1 MEVDCLLWLILGIII
16 GVAGFWVFH
25 AHKSGKITVKL
36 YQVVLG
42 IIALVMFLLTI
53 ENYIGF
59 QKELEPVA
67 ANFMLVALGVPAV
80 MVASLIWL
88 IPVFKK
94 GRTNTNETKVS
105 S

>member
-1 MEVDCLLWLILGIII
+1 LLWLILGIII
-16 GVAGFWVFH
+16 GVVGFWVFN
-25 AHKSGKITVKL
+25 ANKSGKIMVKW
-36 YQVVLG
+36 YQLVLG
-42 IIALVMFLLTI
+42 IIALVMLLLTI

-67 ANFMLVALGVPAV
+67 ANFMLVALGVPALLI
-80 MVASLIWL
+80 ASLIWL

-94 GRTNTNETKVS
+94 GRTNTSETKVS